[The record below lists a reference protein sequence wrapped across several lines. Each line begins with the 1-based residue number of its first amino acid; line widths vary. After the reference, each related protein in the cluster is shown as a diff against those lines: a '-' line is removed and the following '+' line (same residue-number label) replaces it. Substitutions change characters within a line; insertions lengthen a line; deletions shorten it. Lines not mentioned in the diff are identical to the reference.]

1 MKKIIVDGKSRNKT
15 HVFKCPNKDCGC
27 VFKADTNDYWYLILI
42 KNLIQL
48 PIL

>member
-27 VFKADTNDYWYLILI
+27 VFKADKNDY
-42 KNLIQL
+42 
-48 PIL
+48 